1 MPSLLGHTYF
11 FAHHRHFYRVIMQ
24 GYFASISRRASWSCL
39 PLALAFV
46 SLTWQVSVQA
56 QTQDTLRL
64 LAGSGDAPS
73 GIADGPASVARF
85 NTNFLKFDAFIGTA
99 IDSKGKLFVTDP
111 GNHTIRQVAA
121 DGAVST
127 LAGKAEQPGSTDGAI
142 AQARFRFPSG
152 MAFDKAGNLYVADSG
167 NHCIRKISLDGMV
180 STVAGKA
187 GAPGTADGPA
197 AKARF
202 HTPTDVKIDAAGNLY
217 VADFENHS
225 IRKITPGGMVST
237 WAGASGKEGD
247 AEGVARQA
255 RFRRPK
261 ALAFDPAGNL
271 IVNDAGTMVI
281 RRITPDGHVS
291 TLSVGPEKFDKNKN
305 VQEIEYGEIDGMV
318 ADEDGSVYVADRSS
332 GKIRRIKPSGD
343 VESFGLKEKEQIFD
357 KPSGLIFS
365 RRGEIFICQQ
375 DGNIIKINDKGVLM
389 PLSGPTYGTGTTDG
403 PALEARFWLPIAITA
418 DRSGNLYL
426 TDFSHSIRK
435 ISNTGMVSTI
445 AGMADQTGSNDG
457 AGNEARFNTPS
468 AVQVDSKGNLFV
480 SDRKNHTIR
489 KINTAG
495 VVTTF
500 AGKAGEAGG
509 VDGRGTAAR
518 FNFPMGLALDKHDNV
533 YVADNGNTQIRKINP
548 DGVVT
553 TLMGKQETSYK
564 PRDGGKS
571 TGRFV
576 DPIALAIDAGGNL
589 YVTDRTFIRKITPD
603 GKLTTIAGNKAQ
615 AGFVGP
621 HSTQDIYGVSWGIT
635 LDHAGNL
642 LVSDYDNDVI
652 RRISPKGKMTTV
664 AGVVGYRRIQIGSLP
679 GRLYRPTGI
688 TMVDKNN
695 FAIISGDNV
704 LMMTL
709 SGNP

>member
-1 MPSLLGHTYF
+1 
-11 FAHHRHFYRVIMQ
+11 MQ
-24 GYFASISRRASWSCL
+24 GYVTSISRGASGFCL
-39 PLALAFV
+39 LTLTLV
-46 SLTWQVSVQA
+46 LSSLTSPGFA
-56 QTQDTLRL
+56 QSQTSQQGTLRL

-99 IDSKGKLFVTDP
+99 MNDEGKLFVTDP
-111 GNHTIRQVAA
+111 GNHTIRKIEA

-142 AQARFRFPSG
+142 TQARFRLPSG
-152 MAFDKAGNLYVADSG
+152 MVFDKAGNLYVADSG
-167 NHCIRKISLDGMV
+167 NHSIRKISPDGMV

-202 HTPTDVKIDAAGNLY
+202 NTPTDVKIDAAGNLY
-217 VADFENHS
+217 VADYENHS
-225 IRKITPGGMVST
+225 IRKITPDGMVST
-237 WAGASGKEGD
+237 WAGVSGKEGN
-247 AEGVARQA
+247 AEGAGRQA
-255 RFRRPK
+255 RFLRPK
-261 ALAFDPAGNL
+261 ALVFDAAGNL
-271 IVNDAGTMVI
+271 IVNDAGEMII
-281 RRITPDGHVS
+281 RRITPAGIVS

-305 VQEIEYGEIDGMV
+305 DQEIEYGEIDGMV
-318 ADEDGSVYVADRSS
+318 ADADGSVYLADRSS

-343 VESFGLKEKEQIFD
+343 VESFGLKEKGQTFD

-365 RRGEIFICQQ
+365 RSGEIFICQQ
-375 DGNIIKINDKGVLM
+375 DGNIIKINDKGALM
-389 PLSGPTYGTGTTDG
+389 PLSGPTYGNGTVDG

-418 DRSGNLYL
+418 DASGNLYL
-426 TDFSHSIRK
+426 TDYSHSIRK
-435 ISNTGMVSTI
+435 ISNTGMVSTV
-445 AGMADQTGSNDG
+445 AGMADQTGSADG
-457 AGNEARFNTPS
+457 TGNEARFNTPS
-468 AVQVDSKGNLFV
+468 AIQLDSKGNLFV
-480 SDRKNHTIR
+480 SDQKNHTIR

-509 VDGRGTAAR
+509 VDGRGTSAR
-518 FNFPMGLALDKHDNV
+518 FNLPMGLAIDKHDNL
-533 YVADNGNTQIRKINP
+533 YVADNGNTQIRKINQ

-553 TLMGKQETSYK
+553 TLMGKKETSYK
-564 PRDGGKS
+564 PRDGDINS
-571 TGRFV
+571 GRLV

-589 YVTDRTFIRKITPD
+589 YVTDRTFIRKITPG
-603 GKLTTIAGNKAQ
+603 GKLTTIAGNKARG
-615 AGFVGP
+615 GFVGP

-642 LVSDYDNDVI
+642 LLSDYDNDVI
-652 RRISPKGKMTTV
+652 RKINPKGKMTTV
-664 AGVVGYRRIQIGSLP
+664 AGIDGYRRILTGSLP
-679 GRLYRPTGI
+679 GRVYHPTGI
-688 TMVDKNN
+688 TMIDKDN

-709 SGNP
+709 PENP

>member
-1 MPSLLGHTYF
+1 MPSSLGHVYF

-56 QTQDTLRL
+56 ETQGTLRL

-142 AQARFRFPSG
+142 AQARFRLPSG

-167 NHCIRKISLDGMV
+167 NHSIRKISLDGMV

-202 HTPTDVKIDAAGNLY
+202 NTPTDVKIDAAGNLY

-225 IRKITPGGMVST
+225 IRKITPDGMVST

-247 AEGVARQA
+247 AEGIARQA

-305 VQEIEYGEIDGMV
+305 DQEIEYGEIDGMV
-318 ADEDGSVYVADRSS
+318 ADADGNVYVADRSS
-332 GKIRRIKPSGD
+332 GKIRRITSSGD
-343 VESFGLKEKEQIFD
+343 VVTFVKNKKNELFSE
-357 KPSGLIFS
+357 PSGLIFS
-365 RRGEIFICQQ
+365 PDGDIFICQR
-375 DGNIIKINDKGVLM
+375 DGNILTVKDGGIVVS
-389 PLSGPTYGTGTTDG
+389 LSGPIYPTVSQDG
-403 PALEARFWLPIAITA
+403 PALEARFSSPSGITA
-418 DRSGNLYL
+418 DHNGNLYL
-426 TDFSHSIRK
+426 TDYRHTIRK
-435 ISNTGMVSTI
+435 ISSTGVVSTI
-445 AGMADQTGSNDG
+445 AGMINQGGSSDG
-457 AGNEARFNTPS
+457 NGVEARFNMPS
-468 AVQVDSKGNLFV
+468 ALALDSKGNLYV
-480 SDRKNHTIR
+480 SDQKNHNIR
-489 KINTAG
+489 KIDTAG

-500 AGKAGEAGG
+500 AGKAGESGS
-509 VDGRGTAAR
+509 VDGAGATTR
-518 FNFPMGLALDKHDNV
+518 FNNPIGLAIDKHDNL
-533 YVADNGNTQIRKINP
+533 YVADNGNNQIRKINP
-548 DGVVT
+548 TGLVT
-553 TLMGKQETSYK
+553 TLMGKPSGSNK
-564 PRDGGKS
+564 PRDGDKK
-571 TGRFV
+571 TGHLV
-576 DPIALAIDAGGNL
+576 DPIALTIDPTENL
-589 YVTDRTFIRKITPD
+589 YVTDRTSIRKITPG
-603 GKLTTIAGNKAQ
+603 GKLTTIAGNKVS
-615 AGFVGP
+615 AGIIGP

-635 LDHAGNL
+635 IDHAGNL

-652 RRISPKGKMTTV
+652 RKISPKGKMTTI
-664 AGVVGYRRIQIGSLP
+664 AGIDGYRRIQTGSLP
-679 GRLYRPTGI
+679 GRLYRPMGI
-688 TMVDKNN
+688 TTTGKNN
-695 FAIISGDNV
+695 FAVISGDNV
-704 LMMTL
+704 LMMAL
-709 SGNP
+709 PGNP